1 MPAHFSEGMVL
12 QQQTK
17 VPIWGKAE
25 PGLTIRVSASWQSET
40 IETTTTAH
48 GVWNLRLATP
58 RAGGPFSLSITD
70 GHQTFHLQKVFI
82 GEVWLCSGQSNMEWS
97 ANMGILNGRLEV
109 EAAQYP
115 QIHFFNV
122 ARHASEIPLDHLK
135 GKWQV
140 CTPASMQN
148 FSAVAY
154 FFARRLQEVLNV
166 PIGLIQAAWGGTPAE
181 VWIPEK
187 ALMANEFLREAAK
200 KQIPRL
206 WGPHEPGRTYN
217 AMIQPLWPYKI
228 AGVLYY
234 QGESN
239 VENAYAY
246 EALLETLITSW
257 RTEWAEVFPF
267 FIAQI
272 APYDY
277 EIPESGVMIREA
289 QRRVASKLA
298 ASGLVVTSDIGN
310 VQDIH
315 PMNKQDVGLRFA
327 NLALNSHYQ
336 QEMGLTSGP
345 MFRKAVR
352 KGEQTVVYFENALG
366 LCTSDGAPPTH
377 FELAGPSGDFFP
389 THAEI
394 LQDTV
399 ILTSPTTLAM
409 PVQIRFAWHNTATPN
424 LVNRAG
430 LPASCFK
437 GEVEDFS
444 PKAGA

>member
-1 MPAHFSEGMVL
+1 
-12 QQQTK
+12 
-17 VPIWGKAE
+17 GKAE
-25 PGLTIRVSASWQSET
+25 PGLTIRISASWQSE
-40 IETTTTAH
+40 IVETTTTAH
-48 GVWNLRLATP
+48 GVWNLRLTTP
-58 RAGGPFSLSITD
+58 RAGGPFSLRITD
-70 GHQTFHLQKVFI
+70 GHQTIHLQEVFI

-97 ANMGILNGRLEV
+97 ANMGILNGRLEI
-109 EAAQYP
+109 EAAHHP

-122 ARHASEIPLDHLK
+122 TRHASEIPLDHLK
-135 GKWQV
+135 GRWQA

-181 VWIPEK
+181 VWIPEN
-187 ALMANEFLREAAK
+187 ALMADAFLREAAK
-200 KQIPRL
+200 KQMPRL

-246 EALLETLITSW
+246 EALLETLIRSW
-257 RTEWAEVFPF
+257 RTEWAEQLPF
-267 FIAQI
+267 YIAQI

-277 EIPESGVMIREA
+277 EIPEAGVVVREA
-289 QRRVASKLA
+289 QRRVVSKLA

-327 NLALNSHYQ
+327 NLVLNSHYQ
-336 QEMGLTSGP
+336 QEMGLTSSP
-345 MFRKAVR
+345 IFRKAVQ
-352 KGEQTVVYFENALG
+352 KGEQTIVYFENALG
-366 LCTSDGAPPTH
+366 LRTSDGAPPSH
-377 FELAGPSGDFFP
+377 FELAGPSGEFLSVL
-389 THAEI
+389 AKI
-394 LQDTV
+394 VQDTV
-399 ILTSPTTLAM
+399 ILTSPELTT
-409 PVQIRFAWHNTATPN
+409 PTQIRFAWHNTATPN
-424 LVNRAG
+424 LVNGAG

-437 GEVEDFS
+437 GEVENFVD
-444 PKAGA
+444 KADA